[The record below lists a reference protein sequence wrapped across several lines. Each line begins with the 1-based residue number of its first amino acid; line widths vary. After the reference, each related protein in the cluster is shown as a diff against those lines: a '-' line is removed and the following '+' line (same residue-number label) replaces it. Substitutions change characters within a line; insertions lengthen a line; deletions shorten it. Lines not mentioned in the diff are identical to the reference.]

1 MVEILFRGLQM
12 PHSVA
17 EESFFANTLETERRV
32 EPFGT
37 RIVEIDDQ
45 PDPLVTF
52 REGPIAHRR
61 KQLRPHAQPPK
72 LR

>member
-1 MVEILFRGLQM
+1 M

-17 EESFFANTLETERRV
+17 EESFFANTVPTERGV

-45 PDPLVTF
+45 PDPSVSIGK
-52 REGPIAHRR
+52 GPVAHRC
-61 KQLRPHAQPPK
+61 KQLSAYAKPLK

>member
-17 EESFFANTLETERRV
+17 EESFLANTLESERRV
-32 EPFGT
+32 EPFGA

-45 PDPLVTF
+45 SDPLVPIG
-52 REGPIAHRR
+52 EGSVAHRG
-61 KQLRPHAQPPK
+61 KQSRAYAKPLK